1 MKIVLKSLIIVAIA
15 SACSFGAVHLYDN
28 CSKRKE
34 NLKEEINNQIKSYVE
49 NNPNII
55 LEKIA
60 KNDGFRNTVKSLSSI
75 GNENITAIIDEYLN
89 NNPQVL
95 ENYIRDNASFIAST
109 ILETEEFNNIK
120 VENKN
125 HTEEVSDNGEQQIEN
140 PNQKYIDNW
149 EKLSN
154 SDVAPYIGPK
164 DAKIRVVEF
173 FDFNCGHCKATA
185 PIVSAVAKNNPDVK
199 FVFNPLYFMSEHSPY
214 AAKVAMAAHKKGKF
228 IEVYDGIMTLP
239 NMNKETINQILKDE
253 GLDVEEINKMIEEKD
268 IRRGSQDID
277 ALSQVLGINGVP
289 MFFINGE
296 PFYGR
301 SFDEFQNKINSLR

>member
-1 MKIVLKSLIIVAIA
+1 MKIILKCLAVIVIA
-15 SACSFGAVHLYDN
+15 TLCSFGSIHLYEN
-28 CSKRKE
+28 CPKRKE
-34 NLKEEINNQIKSYVE
+34 ELAKTINNEINNYVE
-49 NNPNII
+49 NKSNII
-55 LEKIA
+55 LEKMA
-60 KNDGFRNTVKSLSSI
+60 KDEGFRNTVKTLSSI
-75 GNENITAIIDEYLN
+75 GDENLREVIISYFN
-89 NNPQVL
+89 NNPQTL
-95 ENYIRDNASFIAST
+95 EDFIRDNASFIASE
-109 ILETEEFNNIK
+109 IIETEEFKAVAKNIDNEETQN
-120 VENKN
+120 VEEQN
-125 HTEEVSDNGEQQIEN
+125 VSTEN

-199 FVFNPLYFMSEHSPY
+199 FVFNPLYFMSDHSPY

-239 NMNKETINQILKDE
+239 NMNEETINQILVDE
-253 GLDVEEINKMIEEKD
+253 GLDIEEIKKMIEEKD

-289 MFFINGE
+289 MFIVNGE

-301 SFDEFQNKINSLR
+301 SIEEFQNKINSLR